1 MNPSSVYRVTAFIV
15 RRSNVGEADKILTIF
30 STNIG
35 KLRVIAKGIRKISSR
50 RGPHVDLFNEVSM
63 MLHRGKSMDIV
74 TEVTTIKTYRTGL
87 SSWIRMRAAYL
98 VVEILDKLVPE
109 HVEHRDIYSKLHE
122 TLEAIEKISEE
133 QMDTVL
139 LSWCNSVLL
148 MLGFLSS
155 EKQFSTLSSAISF
168 VERVAERKIKTAKFF
183 LTI

>member
-1 MNPSSVYRVTAFIV
+1 MNYPHVYRVTAFIL

-30 STNIG
+30 SKNIG
-35 KLRVIAKGIRKISSR
+35 KLRVIAKGIRKITSR

-63 MLHRGKSMDIV
+63 MLHRGKTMDIV
-74 TEVTTIKTYRTGL
+74 TEATTIKTYRAGL

-109 HVEHRDIYSKLHE
+109 HVEHQDIYQKLHE
-122 TLEAIEKISEE
+122 TLEIIEKVSED

-139 LSWCNSVLL
+139 LSWCNTILIA
-148 MLGFLSS
+148 LGFLSF
-155 EKQFSTLSSAISF
+155 EKQFSTLPSAIACI
-168 VERVAERKIKTAKFF
+168 ERIAERKIKTAKFF